1 MGVIMKKNKLEKCE
15 YGYLN
20 WQKRRQL
27 LAVIVHI
34 LIAGA
39 IFIIGYVLNDNSK
52 NNVFTI
58 IVVLFVL
65 PMAKHLVEVIILF
78 PYRTPSAELYETVM
92 KTARPDAFVFSDY
105 VFTSQEKVMY
115 LSSMVVQGNEII
127 GLIGTKKENI
137 FYIKSYLE
145 RSMKQRGLPYKISI
159 CTEEAD
165 YFKKIKTTVSEAEE
179 EAVLMETLEF
189 LRAGAV

>member
-1 MGVIMKKNKLEKCE
+1 MKKTKFEKCE

-27 LAVIVHI
+27 LAVIVQI
-34 LIAGA
+34 LIAAA
-39 IFIIGYVLNDNSK
+39 IFSIGYVLNDNSK

-58 IVVLFVL
+58 VAVLLVL
-65 PMAKHLVEVIILF
+65 PMAKHLVEVIILL

-92 KTARPDAFVFSDY
+92 NTARPDAFVFSDY
-105 VFTSQEKVMY
+105 VFTSQEKIMY

-127 GLIGTKKENI
+127 GLIGREKENVS
-137 FYIKSYLE
+137 YIKSYLE
-145 RSMKQRGLPYKISI
+145 RSMKQRNLPYKIMI
-159 CTEEAD
+159 CTKEAE
-165 YFKKIKTTVSEAEE
+165 YFKKIKETVSEAEE

>member
-1 MGVIMKKNKLEKCE
+1 MMMKKPKFEKCE

-27 LAVIVHI
+27 LAVIVQI
-34 LIAGA
+34 LIAAA
-39 IFIIGYVLNDNSK
+39 IFVIGYVLNDNSK

-58 IVVLFVL
+58 IAVLFVL
-65 PMAKHLVEVIILF
+65 PMAKHLVEVIILL

-92 KTARPDAFVFSDY
+92 NTARPDAFVFSDY

-127 GLIGTKKENI
+127 GLIGREKENVS
-137 FYIKSYLE
+137 YIKSYLE
-145 RSMKQRGLPYKISI
+145 RSMKQRSLPYKIII
-159 CTEEAD
+159 CTEEAE
-165 YFKKIKTTVSEAEE
+165 YFGKIKATASKAEE
-179 EAVLMETLEF
+179 EAVFLETLEF

>member
-1 MGVIMKKNKLEKCE
+1 MMMKKPKFEKCE

-27 LAVIVHI
+27 LAVIVQI
-34 LIAGA
+34 LIAAA

-58 IVVLFVL
+58 IAVLFVL
-65 PMAKHLVEVIILF
+65 PMAKHLVEVIILL

-92 KTARPDAFVFSDY
+92 NTARPDAFVFSDY

-127 GLIGTKKENI
+127 GLIGREKENVS
-137 FYIKSYLE
+137 YIKNYLE
-145 RSMKQRGLPYKISI
+145 RSMKQRSLPYKIMI
-159 CTEEAD
+159 CTEETE
-165 YFKKIKTTVSEAEE
+165 YFKKIRSTVSEAEE

>member
-1 MGVIMKKNKLEKCE
+1 MKKTKFEKCE

-27 LAVIVHI
+27 FAV
-34 LIAGA
+34 LGLFFIAAA
-39 IFIIGYVLNDNSK
+39 IFLIGYVLNDNSK

-58 IVVLFVL
+58 VAVLFVL
-65 PMAKHLVEVIILF
+65 PMSKHLVEVIILL
-78 PYRTPSAELYETVM
+78 PYRTPTATLYETVM
-92 KTARPDAFVFSDY
+92 KTARTDAFVFSDY

-127 GLIGTKKENI
+127 GLVGREKENVA
-137 FYIKSYLE
+137 YIKSYLE
-145 RSMKQRGLPYKISI
+145 RSMKQRNLPYKIMI
-159 CTEEAD
+159 CTKEEE
-165 YFKKIKTTVSEAEE
+165 YFKRIKETVSEPEE
-179 EAVLMETLEF
+179 EAVLMETLAF